1 MTFPAMRAAEQGGQP
16 GSPFAAVLL
25 SGVPLGALVVM
36 KSGVIAYADGA
47 LESSLGL
54 PADTLLGR
62 ALTSL
67 LDGEYSVSTSEL
79 ALAMA
84 QPQARTLL
92 VRLKAVGEGSTAR
105 RATAFVPP
113 EDDLSR
119 RHGCRAVYIKPSA
132 APLDAGAPDDGA
144 AESGTAADERID
156 RLLRRLAHELKTP
169 LNAIIGFSELL
180 MMDQAARLQRAHR
193 DTLQRILESAWYLN
207 DLMDGMRDLACVRRD
222 STKVLLGPV
231 DIKDVVRPAVEMLR
245 QEALKRQIALGLV
258 ISPDAH
264 TAIANRT
271 RLEQVVVNLLANA
284 VKYNRDGGTVTLETK
299 RTHTG
304 AVAIEVCNTGD
315 GLSDA
320 QLAGLFE
327 PFNRLGKESTGI
339 PGSGIGLALCHRL
352 VELMGGTLSASS
364 AIGVWT
370 TFRLVLPAAELGV
383 A

>member
-1 MTFPAMRAAEQGGQP
+1 M
-16 GSPFAAVLL
+16 
-25 SGVPLGALVVM
+25 GALVVM
-36 KSGVIAYADGA
+36 KSGLIAYAEGA
-47 LESSLGL
+47 LESSVGR

-62 ALTSL
+62 PLTSL
-67 LDGEYSVSTSEL
+67 LDGEHSATTSEL

-92 VRLKAVGEGSTAR
+92 IRLKAVGEGSTAR
-105 RATAFVPP
+105 PATAFVPP
-113 EDDLSR
+113 EDELSR
-119 RHGCRAVYIKPSA
+119 HHGCRAVYIKPSA
-132 APLDAGAPDDGA
+132 APLDAGASDNGVS
-144 AESGTAADERID
+144 ESASAGDERID
-156 RLLRRLAHELKTP
+156 HFLRRLTHELKTP

-180 MMDQAARLQRAHR
+180 MMDPSARLQRAHR
-193 DTLQRILESAWYLN
+193 DSLQRILESAWYLN
-207 DLMDGMRDLACVRRD
+207 DLMEGMRDLACLRRD
-222 STKVLLGPV
+222 SAKFLLGPV
-231 DIKDVVRPAVEMLR
+231 DIQDVVRPAVEMLR
-245 QEALKRQIALGLV
+245 QEALKRQIVLGLV
-258 ISPDAH
+258 MSPDVRA
-264 TAIANRT
+264 AVANRT